1 MVSKEEF
8 KKLVIAL
15 GKKWLF
21 PDFTN
26 KLTWLVVSVGCGIVI
41 APMPLK
47 LLFYNWL
54 VNTINLN
61 SWVPFT
67 LSEIQS
73 DSTEYIWGVIL
84 VTLALVHNIGN
95 RYFLYLTSLISH
107 REAENKEIAD
117 KNLFNQFLDEFPSNS
132 ASLRLL
138 KEHDF
143 GNSFYGNK
151 TEQTESFVNNWNNAE
166 KQFLDSEL
174 EEKRQE
180 LWQHCNSFLLKLA
193 ESSGPIG
200 VGPMFTVIPDTHL
213 GKEFDMPA
221 FVTERISNLNDK
233 ATACYKLHQEL
244 VTLCKQK
251 LKC

>member
-8 KKLVIAL
+8 KKLIIAL

-26 KLTWLVVSVGCGIVI
+26 KLTWFVVSVGCGVFI

-54 VNTINLN
+54 VDTINLN
-61 SWVPFT
+61 AGGPFT

-73 DSTEYIWGVIL
+73 DSTEYIWGAIL
-84 VTLALVHNIGN
+84 VALALIHNIGN

-107 REAENKEIAD
+107 QEAEKKEVAD
-117 KNLFNQFLDEFPSNS
+117 KNLFNQFLIEFPSNS
-132 ASLRLL
+132 VSLRLL

-143 GNSFYGNK
+143 GDSFHTNN
-151 TEQTESFVNNWNNAE
+151 TDQVESFVYKWNNAE
-166 KQFLDSEL
+166 KTFLDSEL
-174 EEKRQE
+174 EEKRQQ
-180 LWQHCNSFLLKLA
+180 LWQNCNSFLLKLA

-200 VGPMFTVIPDTHL
+200 VGPMSSVIPDAHR
-213 GKEFDMPA
+213 GEWDMPE
-221 FVTERISNLNDK
+221 FVKERVTNLNDK
-233 ATACYKLHQEL
+233 ATVCYSLHQEM